1 MAEKDLKKLEAK
13 AKELGERI
21 KRGETTLLKAKKEF
35 KREIFKVNMER
46 NKKKQKLLGWEEI
59 NAIWTK
65 YVNDEYGW

>member
-1 MAEKDLKKLEAK
+1 MVEKDLKKLEAK
-13 AKELGERI
+13 AKDLGEKV

-35 KREIFKVNMER
+35 KREIIKINMER
-46 NKKKQKLLGWEEI
+46 NKKKQKLLRWEEI